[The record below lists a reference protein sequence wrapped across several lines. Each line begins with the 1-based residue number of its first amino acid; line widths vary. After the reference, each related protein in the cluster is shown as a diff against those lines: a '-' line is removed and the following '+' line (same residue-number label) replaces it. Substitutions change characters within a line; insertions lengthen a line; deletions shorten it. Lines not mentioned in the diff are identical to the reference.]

1 MLQAVAEPLKSKGP
15 GMYRN
20 NRSRRWVPH
29 LLLAAALSF
38 NAAAVQLPA
47 LSPVEVQVDVSGLPA
62 SEQAALVPILQAAR
76 QINSVYIRQ
85 VWPGTQSLI
94 RARQSATN
102 PTSLAELDALNF
114 FKGPWGP
121 GGTAFIDGVPTQLP
135 VEDFYPPGTTKLEI
149 ENWLGTLSEP
159 DRRRALGAYTAIE
172 RRPDGSYQTV
182 AYSVHY
188 QELLQSAAAALREAA
203 KLTREPTL
211 QNYLTLRAKA
221 LLNDSYYAS
230 DVAFVG
236 LKGPI
241 DVVLGPYEVDD
252 DAWFG
257 TKTAYQASIGIINE
271 RATQRI
277 AGIANHLQEIE
288 DHLPLPAE
296 LRGRKL
302 TTSESIRV
310 LDVIYHG
317 GFAAAGGAQAGYG
330 LPNDLR
336 VLNTAGARTG
346 TYSNILKLR
355 YDATFRPVADE
366 VLRDEERANLRF
378 EDIGDEIMFVRI
390 FDSLGPQFVSG
401 AKQPIAAALGDSGA
415 VAAQI
420 RSMLLS
426 LWGHRYLIQ
435 HGYLERRERASLY
448 SAFLV
453 AALPRVR
460 AGLNSTP
467 SRGSTYVLNHLLQS
481 GAISLSAD
489 GRFKINDAAADA
501 DIIRAAAEFILPMAK
516 GDVAAIRTLLAHYVV
531 VTPPIR
537 DVLARL
543 GPPPPTQRPI
553 YRTADRFSP

>member
-1 MLQAVAEPLKSKGP
+1 
-15 GMYRN
+15 MYRDN
-20 NRSRRWVPH
+20 LPTRRVAPP
-29 LLLAAALSF
+29 LLAAALSF
-38 NAAAVQLPA
+38 NAAAAQLPA
-47 LSPVEVQVDVSGLPA
+47 LSPVEVQVDVNGLPA
-62 SEQAALVPILQAAR
+62 SDQAALVPILQAAR
-76 QINSVYIRQ
+76 QINSIYIRQ

-94 RARQSATN
+94 QARQSATD
-102 PTSLAELDALNF
+102 PTSLAELDALIF
-114 FKGPWGP
+114 FKGPWAP
-121 GGTAFIDGVPTQLP
+121 SGTAFIDGVPAQPP
-135 VEDFYPPGTTKLEI
+135 VEDFYPSGTTKLEI
-149 ENWLGTLSEP
+149 EKWLGTLSEP
-159 DRRRALGAYTAIE
+159 DRKRALDPFTTIE
-172 RRPDGSYQTV
+172 RGPDGSYQTV

-188 QELLQSAAAALREAA
+188 QELLQRAAASLREAA

-211 QNYLTLRAKA
+211 KNYLTLRAQA
-221 LLNDSYYAS
+221 LLDDNYYAS

-236 LKGPI
+236 LRGPI

-257 TKTAYQASIGIINE
+257 MKTAYQASVGVVNE

-302 TTSESIRV
+302 TRSGSIRV

-336 VLNTAGARTG
+336 VLNAAGARTG

-355 YDATFRPVADE
+355 YDATFRPVANE
-366 VLRDEERANLRF
+366 LLRDEDRANLRF
-378 EDIGDEIMFVRI
+378 EDIRDEIMFVRI

-401 AKQPIAAALGDSGA
+401 TKQPIAAALGDSSA

-426 LWGHRYLIQ
+426 LWGHRYLIER
-435 HGYLERRERASLY
+435 GYLERREKSSLY
-448 SAFLV
+448 AAFLT

-467 SRGSTYVLNHLLQS
+467 SRGSTYVLNHLLES
-481 GAISLSAD
+481 AAISLSAD
-489 GRFKINDAAADA
+489 GRFRINEAAADA
-501 DIIRAAAEFILPMAK
+501 DITRAAAEFISPMAR
-516 GDVAAIRTLLAHYVV
+516 GDVAGIKTLLAHYVV
-531 VTPPIR
+531 VTPPVR
-537 DVLARL
+537 EVLARL
-543 GPPPPTQRPI
+543 GPAPPTQRPI
-553 YRTADRFSP
+553 YRTADRLSP

>member
-1 MLQAVAEPLKSKGP
+1 
-15 GMYRN
+15 MYRGN
-20 NRSRRWVPH
+20 LLTRWVAPP
-29 LLLAAALSF
+29 LLAAALSL
-38 NAAAVQLPA
+38 NAAAAQLPA
-47 LSPVEVQVDVSGLPA
+47 LNPVEVQVDVSGLPA
-62 SEQAALVPILQAAR
+62 SERAALVPILRAAR
-76 QINSVYIRQ
+76 QIDGVYIRQ
-85 VWPGTQSLI
+85 VWPGTHSLI
-94 RARQSATN
+94 QARRSATN

-121 GGTAFIDGVPTQLP
+121 NGAAFIDGVPTQRP
-135 VEDFYPPGTTKLEI
+135 VEDFYPSSATKHEI
-149 ENWLGTLSEP
+149 ENLLRTLSEP
-159 DRRRALGAYTAIE
+159 DRKRALDSFTAIE

-182 AYSVHY
+182 AYADHY
-188 QELLQSAAAALREAA
+188 KDLLRSAATALREAA
-203 KLTREPTL
+203 KLSREPTL
-211 QNYLTLRAKA
+211 RKYLTLRALA
-221 LLNDSYYAS
+221 LLDDNYYAS

-236 LKGPI
+236 LQGPI

-257 TKTAYQASIGIINE
+257 TKTAYQASIGVVNE

-302 TTSESIRV
+302 TTSGSIRV

-366 VLRDEERANLRF
+366 VLMDEDRANLRF
-378 EDIGDEIMFVRI
+378 EDIRDEIMFVRI

-401 AKQPIAAALGDSGA
+401 TTQPIAAALQDSSA

-426 LWGHRYLIQ
+426 LWGHRYLIE
-435 HGYLERRERASLY
+435 HGYLGRREKSSLY
-448 SAFLV
+448 SAFLT

-467 SRGSTYVLNHLLQS
+467 SRGSTYVLNHLLES
-481 GAISLSAD
+481 GAISVSAD
-489 GRFKINDAAADA
+489 GRFKINEAVADV
-501 DIIRAAAEFILPMAK
+501 DIIRAAAEFISPMAR
-516 GDVAAIRTLLAHYVV
+516 GDVAVINTLLAHYVV

-543 GPPPPTQRPI
+543 GPAPPTQRPI
-553 YRTADRFSP
+553 YGTADRLSR